1 MILGFVELLDVLM
14 ILGFVELL
22 DVLIF
27 IKVFLNEQL

>member
-1 MILGFVELLDVLM
+1 M